1 MSIVADFKFALRQ
14 LLKAPAFTIAAAIV
28 LALGIG
34 VNTAVFS
41 VVNTLFFAPPAY
53 SNSHEM
59 VQLFSQ
65 DKKDPKKFRGF
76 SYPTYLDIREQ
87 NTVFSD
93 VMGFNV
99 AFVGLGQKGDTRRAF
114 SAIVTSNYFSVL
126 GVRLAR
132 GRAFLPE
139 EETPGYNASVAIV
152 SYSYWQKHNLDPGV
166 LGSQLLVDG
175 RSFTIV
181 GIAPKGFVGTMQ
193 ILSPEVW
200 LPMSVYNQ
208 VANDFELDNKTT
220 IDDRN
225 GTHVRIMGRLR
236 PGMTADAAKPALT
249 GLSANLEK
257 AYPVEQKDQTFI
269 TAPVS
274 RSSISNNPE
283 AGTRIKMIAP
293 LLLGMALVVLLVA
306 CLNLANM
313 LLARGTARRKEIAIR
328 LALGASRWRI
338 VRQLL
343 SEGFALAMLGGI
355 GGLVLGLWSSDLL
368 VASMRKLMPLDV
380 VWLAGPNPAILA
392 ATFGFCLLGT
402 LMFAL
407 GPAMKISR
415 SAVVTDLKEH
425 AGEDVARRRWRF
437 LPRHPLVVVQIAF
450 SLALVTAAALFIR
463 GAGKAASV
471 DTGLRPG
478 ASYVLEVD
486 ASLAGYEPARAQ
498 ELYRTLSERL
508 AALPGVQHASISSI
522 VPFGMFELSRKVQRA
537 GVHPAP
543 DSKPATARDGL
554 AFEAAWNSVG
564 ADYFSTVGL
573 PVVVGRGFT
582 EAEATEPGPK
592 VAVIDEVLAK
602 KLWPDGDALG
612 QRIQYAAANAPSPER
627 GSAHVG
633 RSADLNGS
641 EKGDD
646 TIEIVGIVP
655 ATRHALF
662 EKEPIGGIYLPFARG
677 FQSDTSFFVRF
688 HSLSPGKETATAD
701 LIRRTVRDVD
711 PSLPILSLR
720 TFSQHLDS
728 NLDLW
733 LVRSGAT
740 LFSIFGALAL
750 GLAVVGLYGVKAYS
764 VARRTREIGI
774 RMALG
779 AQAGAVLRMIMR
791 EGFIMVSTGVGI
803 GLLLAMATAR
813 ILSEILYEVGALDPI
828 AFTVAPLVLTAA
840 AVVATW
846 LPARRATRVNPLQ
859 ALRTE

>member
-1 MSIVADFKFALRQ
+1 MIQEFKFAFRQ
-14 LLKAPAFTIAAAIV
+14 LLKAPAFTVAAAIV

-41 VVNTLFFAPPAY
+41 LVNTLFFAPPAY
-53 SNSHEM
+53 SNPHEM

-93 VMGFNV
+93 IMGFNV

-126 GVRLAR
+126 GVQLAR
-132 GRAFLPE
+132 GRAFLSD
-139 EETPGYNASVAIV
+139 EETPGHNASVAIV
-152 SYSYWQKHNLDPGV
+152 SYSYWQKHNLEPGL
-166 LGSQLLVDG
+166 LGSQLLVNG

-181 GIAPKGFVGTMQ
+181 GIVPKGFVGTMQ

-200 LPMSVYNQ
+200 LPMSVYDQ
-208 VANDFELDNKTT
+208 VANDFESDNKTT
-220 IDDRN
+220 IDDRK

-236 PGMTADAAKPALT
+236 PGMTAEAAKPALA

-269 TAPVS
+269 AAPVS
-274 RSSISNNPE
+274 RNSVSNNPE
-283 AGTRIKMIAP
+283 AGTGIKMIAP

-306 CLNLANM
+306 CFNLANM
-313 LLARGTARRKEIAIR
+313 LLARATARRKEIAIR
-328 LALGASRWRI
+328 LALGGSRWRI

-355 GGLVLGLWSSDLL
+355 GGLILGLWSSDLL
-368 VASMRKLMPLDV
+368 VASMQKLMPLEV
-380 VWLAGPNPAILA
+380 VWLAGPSPAILA

-402 LMFAL
+402 LVFAL
-407 GPAMKISR
+407 GPALKISR

-425 AGEDVARRRWRF
+425 AGEDVVRRRWRF

-450 SLALVTAAALFIR
+450 SLALITAAALFIR

-498 ELYRTLSERL
+498 ELYRNLSERL
-508 AALPGVQHASISSI
+508 AALPGVEHASISSI

-554 AFEAAWNSVG
+554 AFEVAWNSVG

-573 PVVVGRGFT
+573 PVTRGRGFT
-582 EAEATEPGPK
+582 EAEATQPGPK
-592 VAVIDEVLAK
+592 VAVIDEVLAR

-612 QRIQYAAANAPSPER
+612 QRVQYAAANAPSAQD
-627 GSAHVG
+627 GGGGHIG
-633 RSADLNGS
+633 RSADFNGA
-641 EKGDD
+641 EKQDD
-646 TIEIVGIVP
+646 TIEIIGIVP

-688 HSLSPGKETATAD
+688 HSLSTGNETSAAD
-701 LIRRTVRDVD
+701 LIRRAVRDVD
-711 PSLPILSLR
+711 PSLPIFSLR
-720 TFSQHLDS
+720 TFAQHLDS

-733 LVRSGAT
+733 LVRAGAA

-779 AQAGAVLRMIMR
+779 AQAGAVMRMIMR
-791 EGFIMVSTGVGI
+791 EGFIMLITGVGI

-813 ILSEILYEVGALDPI
+813 ILSGILYQVGPLDPV
-828 AFTVAPLVLTAA
+828 AFTVAPLVLIAA
-840 AVVATW
+840 ALVATW
-846 LPARRATRVNPLQ
+846 LPARRATRVNPIQ